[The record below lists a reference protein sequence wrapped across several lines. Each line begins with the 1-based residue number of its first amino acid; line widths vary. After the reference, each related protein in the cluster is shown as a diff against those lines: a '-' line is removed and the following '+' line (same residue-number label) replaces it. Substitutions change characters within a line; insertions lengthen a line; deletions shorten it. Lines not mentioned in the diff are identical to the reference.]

1 MRICQGTGAGRIH
14 LRRMPMPRLLP
25 LLPYDDDDEDDN
37 DDDSDADAATLA
49 MVVTTRT

>member
-14 LRRMPMPRLLP
+14 SRRMSMPMLLP

-37 DDDSDADAATLA
+37 DDGDADVATLA